1 MILTSQV
8 MCHLNIYEEE
18 AELIINGMHIRSN
31 TYLELVR
38 DIKNKIIDQLID
50 LSKRIIR
57 YILTKHY
64 GEETNL
70 GGAAGVV

>member
-18 AELIINGMHIRSN
+18 AELIINGMHIRPN

-38 DIKNKIIDQLID
+38 DIKNKII
-50 LSKRIIR
+50 
-57 YILTKHY
+57 
-64 GEETNL
+64 E
-70 GGAAGVV
+70 